1 MSRLILCNDGFVWM
15 DVTQEAKEIF
25 SSGALELYV
34 LYDDE
39 SESLVE
45 SVDEINEALELGL
58 PIVIEGGL
66 LKNSIPFHEADKKLI
81 NGYWYVR
88 MAEL

>member
-58 PIVIEGGL
+58 SIVIEGGL